1 MMDMVTLEA
10 KAGNGGDG
18 KVSFRKEKYVPKG
31 GPDGGD
37 GGRGGDVVLRAT
49 RQYTTLQHLRHLKVV
64 AAEHGEKGGSKL
76 CFGSDAPPLIL
87 DVPLGTV
94 ATDEATGRVVADLVS
109 EGQEAVLR
117 RGGRGGV
124 GNTHFKTSTR
134 QAPMFARSGET
145 GQQGWARLELKLLG
159 DAGLVGLPNAG
170 KSTLLAAVSAARPKI
185 GAYPFTTLVPQLGVV
200 PYFDGQSF
208 TIADIPGIVYGASE
222 GRGLGTQFLRHI
234 ERNAVLL
241 FLVAADSEDIA
252 AEYNMLLAEVGAH
265 NAALLQKPRLLVV
278 TKCDLID
285 DDTEARLA
293 EELRG
298 AVPETLVFISAAT
311 GKGLPALKDETFRLV
326 QSVPRAAPP
335 IAVVPSGPSDAAV
348 TPLTPEEQAAFP
360 TVDLAA

>member
-1 MMDMVTLEA
+1 
-10 KAGNGGDG
+10 
-18 KVSFRKEKYVPKG
+18 
-31 GPDGGD
+31 
-37 GGRGGDVVLRAT
+37 
-49 RQYTTLQHLRHLKVV
+49 
-64 AAEHGEKGGSKL
+64 
-76 CFGSDAPPLIL
+76 
-87 DVPLGTV
+87 
-94 ATDEATGRVVADLVS
+94 
-109 EGQEAVLR
+109 
-117 RGGRGGV
+117 
-124 GNTHFKTSTR
+124 
-134 QAPMFARSGET
+134 
-145 GQQGWARLELKLLG
+145 
-159 DAGLVGLPNAG
+159 
-170 KSTLLAAVSAARPKI
+170 
-185 GAYPFTTLVPQLGVV
+185 V

-298 AVPETLVFISAAT
+298 AVPETPVFISAAT